1 MAYFVTLPNGTVL
14 LSQIVALMG
23 RGWGENGFLF
33 PTLTPAPPPPPPFP
47 RELARRTLTYIF
59 SCNIKEK

>member
-1 MAYFVTLPNGTVL
+1 MELHLSL

-33 PTLTPAPPPPPPFP
+33 PTLTPAPLSPENLPA
-47 RELARRTLTYIF
+47 EH
-59 SCNIKEK
+59 